1 MACIPLAH
9 QLLDEARSRHGLQLT
24 LVLKSQLPGEVVVG
38 EQQRPDGVRRED
50 LRDRDA
56 ADELFARVY
65 ARGDGQGYLLHLS
78 RGPSTRD
85 RARVPRHPR

>member
-1 MACIPLAH
+1 VACVPLAH

-24 LVLKSQLPGEVVVG
+24 LVLKAQLPGGVVVG

-56 ADELFARVY
+56 ADEFARVY
-65 ARGDGQGYLLHLS
+65 ARGGAQGYLLHLS
-78 RGPSTRD
+78 RGPSARD